1 MFACAVAKAA
11 RSGALH
17 LLHVLHHD
25 RLGLLQLLGRAEH
38 HDLGA
43 GLVLDRDVAGRRVEG
58 VAGLEDLLAIR
69 VSKGEAAVDDVTPVR
84 ALAAVVRQPLEH
96 GGRVDVLAE
105 LDETHRVAVDVLV
118 PILHRTMVVD
128 LRALL
133 RYLRHGYLLGS
144 WWMPL
149 PTLSGRARRSQGCRV
164 SHRGSGGSKEHR
176 SS

>member
-1 MFACAVAKAA
+1 MLACAAAKAA

-25 RLGLLQLLGRAEH
+25 RLGLLQLLGGAEH

-58 VAGLEDLLAIR
+58 VAGPEDLLAIR
-69 VSKGEAAVDDVTPVR
+69 VAKGEAARDDVAPVR

-96 GGRVDVLAE
+96 RGRIDVLAE
-105 LDETHRVAVDVLV
+105 LDEAHRVAVDVRV
-118 PILHRTMVVD
+118 PILHRTVVIN

-133 RYLRHGYLLGS
+133 RYLRHGCLLRT
-144 WWMPL
+144 WLWAL
-149 PTLSGRARRSQGCRV
+149 PTLSATTRGAQGSAAAVAHGRSFG
-164 SHRGSGGSKEHR
+164 
-176 SS
+176 